1 MSENR
6 KIEIDNA
13 VIISQ
18 EKIAAGIYSMW
29 LDTTTAKSAKAGQF
43 ISIYTNEGS
52 RILPRPISI
61 CEIGEDRKSLR
72 VVYRV
77 VGKGT
82 AEFSQMNKGESLKVI
97 GPLGNGYTLKDKTAI
112 LAAGGIGIPPIVEL
126 AKELKD
132 KFDCKINIVVGY
144 RDNELFLMDELKK
157 YGEVYFSTE
166 DGSAG
171 TKGNIMNAIEEN
183 NIEGDI
189 IYSCGPMSMLR
200 AVKKFAQDKGIE
212 AQISLEE
219 RMACGIGAC
228 LGCVCKTKNTDAH
241 TYVNNTRIC
250 TDGPVFNADDVE
262 I

>member
-112 LAAGGIGIPPIVEL
+112 LAAGGIG
-126 AKELKD
+126 
-132 KFDCKINIVVGY
+132 N
-144 RDNELFLMDELKK
+144 
-157 YGEVYFSTE
+157 
-166 DGSAG
+166 
-171 TKGNIMNAIEEN
+171 
-183 NIEGDI
+183 
-189 IYSCGPMSMLR
+189 
-200 AVKKFAQDKGIE
+200 
-212 AQISLEE
+212 
-219 RMACGIGAC
+219 
-228 LGCVCKTKNTDAH
+228 
-241 TYVNNTRIC
+241 
-250 TDGPVFNADDVE
+250 
-262 I
+262 